1 MKKKLWVIK
10 IGGNVLDD
18 ALSLEI
24 FLNAFSKIEGFKVLV
39 HGGGK
44 IATQLGSKLGIGHH
58 MVNGR
63 RVTDSQ
69 TLDLVTMVYG
79 GLINKN
85 LVAKLQ
91 SLGCNAIGLC
101 GADANIFPAKKR
113 LVVDVDFGFVGD
125 IAVDLLQASRL
136 QLFLDANLSM
146 VIAPLTHDGHGHIL
160 NTNADTMASAIASLL
175 AAEYDTEL
183 IYCFEKEGVL
193 DNLGKVMVELHEQ
206 QFGKLV
212 SEGTILAGMIPK
224 LTNSF
229 SALHSGV
236 NKVRILQASALMDV
250 INGSLVIGTRVFT

>member
-1 MKKKLWVIK
+1 MKQTLWIIK

-18 ALSLEI
+18 PLSLES
-24 FLNAFSKIEGFKVLV
+24 FLTDFSKIEGPKILV

-69 TLDLVTMVYG
+69 TLELVTMVYG

-91 SLGCNAIGLC
+91 ALDCNAIGLC
-101 GADANIFPAKKR
+101 GADANIFPADKR
-113 LVVDVDFGFVGD
+113 PVVTVDFGFVGD

-136 QLFLDANLSM
+136 QLFLEAGLSM
-146 VIAPLTHDGHGHIL
+146 VIAPLTHDGQGNIL

-175 AAEYDTEL
+175 ANEYEARL
-183 IYCFEKEGVL
+183 VYCFEKEGVL
-193 DNLGKVMVELHEQ
+193 DDDGKVMPELHEQ
-206 QFGKLV
+206 QFGGLV
-212 SEGTILAGMIPK
+212 SRGTVLAGMIPK

-229 SALHSGV
+229 SALHAGV
-236 NKVRILQASALMDV
+236 KEVRILQASALMGV
-250 INGSLVIGTRVFT
+250 ITGTESSGTRVLT

>member
-18 ALSLEI
+18 AQTLEN
-24 FLNAFSKIEGFKVLV
+24 FLADFSGIDDLKVLV

-44 IATQLGSKLGIGHH
+44 IATQMGSKLGIGHH

-69 TLDLVTMVYG
+69 TLELVTMVYG

-91 SLGCNAIGLC
+91 AMGCNAIGLC
-101 GADANIFPAKKR
+101 GADANIFPADKR

-136 QLFLDANLSM
+136 QLFLDAGLSM
-146 VIAPLTHDGHGHIL
+146 VIAPLTHDGQGNIL

-175 AAEYDTEL
+175 SKEYDTEL

-193 DNLGKVMVELHEQ
+193 DDDGKVMNDLHEQ
-206 QFGKLV
+206 QFGKFV
-212 SEGTILAGMIPK
+212 ASGTILAGMIPK

-236 NKVRILQASALMDV
+236 KEVRILQSSALMGIV
-250 INGSLVIGTRVFT
+250 NGSENSGTRVLT